1 MNAIVAVT
9 GMLPAIVLVSAVL
22 TAIVSVLLLRLFR
35 RAVLRAM
42 NASAGAASASEPPA
56 SAPTPAPRSGPPQLH
71 PALAIIPVREDA
83 PGTHAAED
91 ASRASVL
98 SLHRAAAAYAIAALV
113 YALIMALPWLA
124 GADGGLPLLRL
135 LWLVACYAWPGVL
148 SVLLLT
154 SALARMRVFVPGA
167 YFVLLASIAAAAL
180 LRNPELS
187 VSELVYFWLFANVP
201 ATLLLAAFLRRS
213 VRAVG
218 PLVLAFMVA
227 GVAGAFLSVTVAG
240 SNDALLYAIVSAG
253 SAVGLGAMPLF
264 VLLHVLGFGV
274 LGVVGWWLLGRIGRA
289 YRAKRISDQSLTVDS
304 LFVLFG
310 IVQSISYVFEGWIWS
325 ITGLVAI
332 AAYKAVAMLG
342 FARLARASA
351 RSAPAQ
357 RSLLLLRVFDLGRRS
372 EQLLDALS
380 ARWLRVGNIDLI
392 AGPDLVTSTVKP
404 DEFLAFLG
412 GNLSRR
418 FVESEAQLQQRL
430 DGRDTGPDPD
440 GRFRVNHFFCRRDT
454 WQMTMQRLAARSGAV
469 LMDLRAFS
477 PRNQGCLWEL
487 EHLLGAVPLERIVLL
502 VDRTT
507 DRTFLEQ
514 QLQSLWAQI
523 PHTSINRSLA
533 SPAVRLLDVPASIA
547 QAAQLLVNSL
557 FNAGIASAA
566 PGSTAARQDP
576 AAARCS

>member
-1 MNAIVAVT
+1 M
-9 GMLPAIVLVSAVL
+9 VS
-22 TAIVSVLLLRLFR
+22 LRRL
-35 RAVLRAM
+35 
-42 NASAGAASASEPPA
+42 
-56 SAPTPAPRSGPPQLH
+56 
-71 PALAIIPVREDA
+71 
-83 PGTHAAED
+83 
-91 ASRASVL
+91 
-98 SLHRAAAAYAIAALV
+98 AAAYALAALV
-113 YALIMALPWLA
+113 YALIMVLPWLA
-124 GADGGLPLLRL
+124 GADDELPLLRL

-154 SALARMRVFVPGA
+154 SAVVRMREFVLGA
-167 YFVLLASIAAAAL
+167 YCVLLASIAVAAL
-180 LRNPELS
+180 LRNPELTLS
-187 VSELVYFWLFANVP
+187 QLLYFWLFANGP
-201 ATLLLAAFLRRS
+201 ATVLLAAFARRS

-227 GVAGAFLSVTVAG
+227 GVAGSFLSVTLAG

-253 SAVGLGAMPLF
+253 SVVGLGATSLF
-264 VLLHVLGFGV
+264 VLLHVFGFGV
-274 LGVVGWWLLGRIGRA
+274 LAVVGWWLLGRIGRA
-289 YRAKRISDQSLTVDS
+289 YQAKRISDQSLTLDS

-332 AAYKAVAMLG
+332 AAYKAVATLG
-342 FARLARASA
+342 LARLTRTTARTAT
-351 RSAPAQ
+351 PQ

-380 ARWLRVGNIDLI
+380 ARWLRAGNIDLI

-412 GNLSRR
+412 GRLSRR
-418 FVESEAQLQQRL
+418 FVDSEAQLQQRL
-430 DGRDTGPDPD
+430 DRRDTGPDPD

-454 WQMTMQRLAARSGAV
+454 WQMTMRRLAARSGAV

-487 EHLLGAVPLERIVLL
+487 EHLLGAVPLDRIVLL

-507 DRTFLEQ
+507 DHAFLEQ
-514 QLQSLWAQI
+514 QLRVLWARI
-523 PHTSINRSLA
+523 PHTSVNRRLA
-533 SPAVRLLDVPASIA
+533 SPGVRLLDVPASIA

-557 FNAGIASAA
+557 FNAVTATGARESSA
-566 PGSTAARQDP
+566 G
-576 AAARCS
+576 